1 MYTLFCI
8 FVQIRLQ
15 YTFSL
20 QNKIL
25 NLDNMKEDQTGN
37 DDDERETSNDGDT
50 EMDNEDEDEED
61 EGDEGIH
68 TVNNIYEGGNDKVSY
83 YL

>member
-1 MYTLFCI
+1 
-8 FVQIRLQ
+8 
-15 YTFSL
+15 
-20 QNKIL
+20 
-25 NLDNMKEDQTGN
+25 MKEDQTGN